1 MMTKIFLRKE
11 EKKKICARK
20 ASVIDLL
27 NILDNDLWRAGYGRF
42 VWCFC
47 ICCMHWVIHKVS
59 RAIAKRKEHSLSFPE
74 YLKYTKRKS
83 NKKVNI
89 LLAFENYC
97 TPDYPCLLFFFVTF
111 ASFLRI
117 TSTSLRGFS
126 PLVFLVSRI
135 CKSCSFLTGASAAS
149 SIVGCDLIHFPFDT
163 VWITDE
169 SAIFAMLIIVVSYI
183 FLASKN
189 SFPNAAI
196 KSCSSLLKLV
206 V

>member
-11 EKKKICARK
+11 EKKKICLRK
-20 ASVIDLL
+20 DSVIDLL
-27 NILDNDLWRAGYGRF
+27 NILNKDLWRAGYGRF

-47 ICCMHWVIHKVS
+47 ICSMHWVIHKVS

-89 LLAFENYC
+89 LLGGRGAFENYC

-111 ASFLRI
+111 VSFLRI
-117 TSTSLRGFS
+117 TSTSLRGFP
-126 PLVFLVSRI
+126 PLFFLVSRI

-149 SIVGCDLIHFPFDT
+149 SIVECDLIHFAFDT
-163 VWITDE
+163 VWIMRVKFLQRE
-169 SAIFAMLIIVVSYI
+169 LLSYPIFFWPLKILFPMAPLKV
-183 FLASKN
+183 FLL
-189 SFPNAAI
+189 
-196 KSCSSLLKLV
+196 C
-206 V
+206 

>member
-11 EKKKICARK
+11 EKKKICLRK
-20 ASVIDLL
+20 DSVIDLL
-27 NILDNDLWRAGYGRF
+27 NILDKDLWRAGYGRF

-74 YLKYTKRKS
+74 YLKYTKTKS

-89 LLAFENYC
+89 LFGLGVGWGGGGENYC
-97 TPDYPCLLFFFVTF
+97 TPDHPCLLFFFVTF

-117 TSTSLRGFS
+117 TSTSLRGFP

-135 CKSCSFLTGASAAS
+135 CKSWSFLTGAAS
-149 SIVGCDLIHFPFDT
+149 SILGCDLIHFPFDN
-163 VWITDE
+163 VWIMRVNYCR
-169 SAIFAMLIIVVSYI
+169 ILYI
-183 FLASKN
+183 F
-189 SFPNAAI
+189 
-196 KSCSSLLKLV
+196 SLWKFFSQCRH
-206 V
+206 

>member
-11 EKKKICARK
+11 EKKKICPRK

-83 NKKVNI
+83 NEKVNI
-89 LLAFENYC
+89 LFGGGGGRGGGGVRK
-97 TPDYPCLLFFFVTF
+97 LLY
-111 ASFLRI
+111 SWL
-117 TSTSLRGFS
+117 SL
-126 PLVFLVSRI
+126 
-135 CKSCSFLTGASAAS
+135 
-149 SIVGCDLIHFPFDT
+149 
-163 VWITDE
+163 
-169 SAIFAMLIIVVSYI
+169 
-183 FLASKN
+183 
-189 SFPNAAI
+189 
-196 KSCSSLLKLV
+196 SSLLFRDICFFPANNFNITKRFFSTSFSCFTNLQIV
-206 V
+206 FFLDWSFSRLQHRWMWFDSFPVWYCLDHWWECNFCNVNYCRILYFFSL

>member
-11 EKKKICARK
+11 EKKKICLRK
-20 ASVIDLL
+20 DSVIDLL
-27 NILDNDLWRAGYGRF
+27 NILDKDLWRAGYGRF

-74 YLKYTKRKS
+74 YLKYTKTKS

-89 LLAFENYC
+89 LFGLGVGGGAFENYR

-117 TSTSLRGFS
+117 TSTSLRSFL
-126 PLVFLVSRI
+126 PLIFLVSRI

-149 SIVGCDLIHFPFDT
+149 SILGCDLIHFPFDT
-163 VWITDE
+163 VWI
-169 SAIFAMLIIVVSYI
+169 MRVK
-183 FLASKN
+183 FLQR
-189 SFPNAAI
+189 
-196 KSCSSLLKLV
+196 
-206 V
+206 